1 MNKSIIICLIVIVVI
16 GLWGCGSPNF
26 QDVEKGKIPLAPQDT
41 EAVKKLLADAEIES
55 KKLPVFQELSRF
67 QGTLCNEKILIEDER
82 VTGLLL
88 GWGKLKNM
96 EPTAALTELRILRLP
111 CNQIKKIQGL
121 EDAIKLEHLDLSC
134 NKLTSYRGLEGCT
147 ALKDLYL
154 NRNELTTFPDISN
167 FKQLENLDLSF
178 NRIETMEGFY
188 RSPKLQ
194 WLAIAYN
201 KLSSPVGIRDLV
213 NLTYLNLGNNGLTT
227 LKGLEG
233 LPRLTTLILKE
244 NKLERVEELSLFP
257 ELRTVELQANNIT
270 ELPSLDNPKIKIRI
284 EDNPVSEA
292 WEKAQASAPPPGHI
306 PGSSP
311 PRTLTLPSG
320 GGTLSSWGTARKKY
334 VSPFKGK
341 KRFNVYKNGISLR
354 GVHRLD
360 LLPSAF
366 NGCLARVKISVSRG
380 RVRVYLKAPNTSRYV
395 EDRFGNKRLERVSVP
410 GYVYA
415 TATPEQSCILL
426 GLLMSTTYGS
436 CQIVL
441 ESVDGSASGISY
453 EVTDTYSD

>member
-1 MNKSIIICLIVIVVI
+1 MDGFHIH
-16 GLWGCGSPNF
+16 
-26 QDVEKGKIPLAPQDT
+26 KGQ
-41 EAVKKLLADAEIES
+41 
-55 KKLPVFQELSRF
+55 
-67 QGTLCNEKILIEDER
+67 
-82 VTGLLL
+82 
-88 GWGKLKNM
+88 
-96 EPTAALTELRILRLP
+96 
-111 CNQIKKIQGL
+111 
-121 EDAIKLEHLDLSC
+121 
-134 NKLTSYRGLEGCT
+134 
-147 ALKDLYL
+147 
-154 NRNELTTFPDISN
+154 
-167 FKQLENLDLSF
+167 
-178 NRIETMEGFY
+178 
-188 RSPKLQ
+188 KLQ

-201 KLSSPVGIRDLV
+201 KLSSPVGIRDLA

-233 LPRLTTLILKE
+233 LPQLTTLILKE

-270 ELPSLDNPKIKIRI
+270 ELPNLENPKIITRI

-292 WEKAQASAPPPGHI
+292 WEKAQASASATPPGHI

-334 VSPFKGK
+334 VNPFKGK
-341 KRFNVYKNGISLR
+341 KRFNVYKNGISLN

-360 LLPSAF
+360 VLPSAF

-380 RVRVYLKAPNTSRYV
+380 KVRVYLKAPYTSRYM
-395 EDRFGNKRLERVSVP
+395 EDRFGNQRLERVSVP

-415 TATPEQSCILL
+415 TATPEQSRILL
-426 GLLMSTTYGS
+426 GLLMSTSYGPG
-436 CQIVL
+436 QIVL